1 MSHLLKKFLLG
12 SCQRDGF
19 SLETVIRKT
28 GMLLSPRGE
37 RVSRRGEKEG
47 LLLKKTLIF
56 KREKQSD
63 VCVVNGKA
71 EIWIETTSGI

>member
-1 MSHLLKKFLLG
+1 
-12 SCQRDGF
+12 
-19 SLETVIRKT
+19 
-28 GMLLSPRGE
+28 MLLSPRGE

-71 EIWIETTSGI
+71 EIWIETTSEI